1 MYKKNKNPNK
11 ETCRLDSE
19 IHHHQSKIKAFKK
32 IYTIVANKS
41 SKPMHF
47 NNITIAAE
55 DKTLD
60 NQERTST
67 KI

>member
-1 MYKKNKNPNK
+1 M
-11 ETCRLDSE
+11 THL
-19 IHHHQSKIKAFKK
+19 KI
-32 IYTIVANKS
+32 ANKS